1 MQIFKITKANETG
14 DQESEVSGDGMHG
27 VSVQFFAP
35 HGHAYRP
42 KQGQLSFSF
51 SVDGDEGNA
60 AHMAPQQKV
69 DLKLAEGESAFG
81 NFAAGCY
88 AVFKNDGT
96 IVFKAKKVIVES
108 NIETTGTNKALDFIE
123 SKNNKT
129 FVTHL
134 HNGVVP
140 GGGTSGG
147 IV

>member
-1 MQIFKITKANETG
+1 VQIFKITKADETG
-14 DQESEVSGDGMHG
+14 DQTSEVSGDGMTG
-27 VSVQFFAP
+27 VAVQFFAP

-42 KQGQLSFSF
+42 KAGQLSFSF
-51 SVDGDEGNA
+51 SVDDDEGNA
-60 AHMAPQQKV
+60 AHIAPQPKF
-69 DLKLAEGESAFG
+69 DLGLAEGESAFG

-96 IVFKAKKVIVES
+96 IVFKAQKVIFES
-108 NIETTGTNKALDFIE
+108 DVETTGTNKALDFIE
-123 SKNNKT
+123 STNNKT

-134 HNGVVP
+134 HNDVVP